1 MSNENVV
8 ITRGKAEE
16 ISLFAI
22 YDLLV
27 YGEMGIEADIPS
39 ILSGLSDL
47 PYSEC
52 DIFSKRM
59 VIAFLKHSQEIVPVF
74 QEKMPKW
81 KFSRLSKL
89 EQAILFLAYCHFHY
103 DVEEVKKAVVIN
115 YSVSFAKKYLDAN
128 DYRFVNA
135 ILDKVLV
142 RE

>member
-27 YGEMGIEADIPS
+27 YGEMGLEADVPS
-39 ILSGLSDL
+39 ILSGLSEL

>member
-27 YGEMGIEADIPS
+27 YGEMGLEADVPS
-39 ILSGLSDL
+39 ILSGLSEL

-52 DIFSKRM
+52 DVFCKRM
-59 VIAFLKHSQEIVPVF
+59 VIAFLKHNQEIVPVF

-89 EQAILFLAYCHFHY
+89 EQAVLFLAYCHYYY